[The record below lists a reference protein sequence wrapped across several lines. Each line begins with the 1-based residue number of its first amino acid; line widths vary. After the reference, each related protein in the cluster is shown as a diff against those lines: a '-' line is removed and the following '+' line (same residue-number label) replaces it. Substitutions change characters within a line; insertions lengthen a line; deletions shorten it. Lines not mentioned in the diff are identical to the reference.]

1 MREGDGGRADQGAGQ
16 GADQGADQGRG
27 GLSHLDAEGRA
38 RMVDVSAK
46 PVTER
51 RAVAEGFVRCSPAL
65 LDAVRGRALAKGDL
79 LNTARLAG
87 VLAAKRTDELIPLC
101 HSLPLDH
108 VDVELTLEDEGVRL
122 RGVALTRSR
131 TGVEMEALTAVAV
144 AALTVI
150 DMGKALDK
158 GMVVESIRVVE
169 KTGGRSGTYRVDVG
183 QAEPDRTEESEV
195 PPREAPR

>member
-1 MREGDGGRADQGAGQ
+1 MRDGDGGRADDGPGQ
-16 GADQGADQGRG
+16 GPG

-38 RMVDVSAK
+38 RMVDVSGK

-51 RAVAEGFVRCSPAL
+51 RAVAEGFVRCAPAV
-65 LDAVRGRALAKGDL
+65 LDAVRGRTLAKGDL

-108 VDVELTLEDEGVRL
+108 VDVELTLEEGGVRL

-169 KTGGRSGTYRVDVG
+169 KTGGRSGTYRVKG
-183 QAEPDRTEESEV
+183 GRAEEGEGPSREGS
-195 PPREAPR
+195 REAPR